1 MKHYPKPCPPDP
13 CANKCGPHTPT
24 FCPPDPCPNK
34 CGPDMPAF
42 CPPVAPPP
50 PCSPPVPS
58 VVEGESLYQ
67 AVNNLTNRVNVCI
80 NTYND
85 VMANC
90 YKTLHNLEAAAQE
103 NGAYYGP
110 CEVWTEEGYDA
121 NESATYT
128 LIHKACVDRRGEPI
142 RMELHLAYGNTTN
155 SKIEQSLWSASKI
168 TYADKIVVAQPMG
181 ANGWYGNAI
190 WHGAP
195 INSASEP
202 SLYTVGFTR
211 AGVMRVYSNAV
222 SVDQMLRDTVE
233 NAMGCSGVLIQNGQ
247 ITEDSWRENIPNAT
261 EQVSRIVMGQNL
273 DTREVIFLVC
283 GNENDVNRKGMTS
296 KACAEILLQYGCD
309 IAVELAEG
317 ASAGAMDKGSLIF
330 TPDNDNVPNAYAFW
344 YISRKCFYRT
354 DYERELAELMQNYG
368 RAIWETYLNYNR
380 IQDLR
385 DDLNDEIQNRID
397 GDKALNDALEQE
409 IQNRQ
414 DADTALNN
422 ALAQEITDRTN
433 ADVAINARIDQEIE
447 DRKAGDTA
455 LNNALSQEIENR
467 KAGDAALNTAL
478 SQEITD
484 RTNADNAI
492 NSALQNEINSR
503 IEADNAFQTALDKEI
518 HDRTNADAILHQEIL
533 TEQGQRIAADES
545 LQQNINAEAAA
556 RAQADSELE
565 SKLQANIDAL
575 AIRVSEC
582 ESNIT
587 TLQSLYNTLQEQTA
601 ALDTAITSIQNTI
614 SNIETSL
621 NNIKSSIELIRS
633 DINGIK
639 DGSIVLPYLP
649 IKGGTMQGA
658 INMGGFSI
666 SNLPTPSGNSDAA
679 TKKYVDDAISGGI
692 TPPSGDYL
700 PLSGG
705 QMSGNIDMDS
715 NRITSLGTPTAG
727 TDAVNKDYVD
737 NAVETGKYTLPAAT
751 SSTLGGV
758 KIGENV
764 NVTADGTIS
773 VTIPSVTGF
782 LPTTGG
788 TMTGNISMSGS
799 SKVTQSTAPTD
810 NADLTNKQYVDQQI
824 AASSYTLPAATA
836 STLGGVKIG
845 ENVNV
850 TADGT
855 ISVNI
860 PSVTGFLPTTGGT
873 MTGNITMDGSSKV
886 TQATA
891 PTNNADLTNKQYVDQ
906 KDSSLQRQIDN
917 VYTQWN
923 NHLVT
928 TAPQETFYS
937 TAQGDFAGTQQWNPV
952 ENSGYAVISDMGLS
966 LAISIHGLIE
976 KIDGTTQDDRL
987 IINIGDIPSNTVLRT
1002 GRYQVCIGNA
1012 TERNSQTSSTS
1023 CIITYSNM
1031 NYASNGT
1038 VDFVFELNELGW
1050 SSDMSNPSVRYP
1062 VGKRLLFNILLIIP
1076 KINDQLVVPII

>member
-1 MKHYPKPCPPDP
+1 MKHYPKP
-13 CANKCGPHTPT
+13 
-24 FCPPDPCPNK
+24 CPPDPCPNK

-42 CPPVAPPP
+42 CPPAAPPP

-142 RMELHLAYGNTTN
+142 RMELHLAYANTTN

-317 ASAGAMDKGSLIF
+317 TSAGAMDKGSLIF

-385 DDLNDEIQNRID
+385 DDLNEEIQNRIE
-397 GDKALNDALEQE
+397 GDNALNAALEQE
-409 IQNRQ
+409 IQDRKDG
-414 DADTALNN
+414 DAALNA
-422 ALAQEITDRTN
+422 ALEQEITDRTN

-447 DRKAGDTA
+447 DRKAGD
-455 LNNALSQEIENR
+455 E
-467 KAGDAALNTAL
+467 ALNTAL
-478 SQEITD
+478 SQEIQNRKEGDEALNTAIEQEVTD
-484 RTNADNAI
+484 RQAADA
-492 NSALQNEINSR
+492 ALKAELEAEIN
-503 IEADNAFQTALDKEI
+503 ALET
-518 HDRTNADAILHQEIL
+518 RVTECETNI
-533 TEQGQRIAADES
+533 TS
-545 LQQNINAEAAA
+545 LQ
-556 RAQADSELE
+556 
-565 SKLQANIDAL
+565 
-575 AIRVSEC
+575 
-582 ESNIT
+582 T
-587 TLQSLYNTLQEQTA
+587 LYNSLQEQMA
-601 ALDTAITSIQNTI
+601 QLDESVTSIQLTI
-614 SNIETSL
+614 
-621 NNIKSSIELIRS
+621 SSIETALNNVKISIENLRTE
-633 DINGIK
+633 INGIK

-649 IKGGTMQGA
+649 LKGGTMQGA

-692 TPPSGDYL
+692 TPPTGDYL

-715 NRITSLGTPTAG
+715 NRITSLGAPTAG

-737 NAVETGKYTLPAAT
+737 TAIETGRYTLPAAT
-751 SSTLGGV
+751 AQTLGGVKIGQNVNVTGDGTISVTGFLPTTGGSMTGNISMSGSSKVTQATAPTENADLTNKQYVDQKIAAGAYTLPVASSSTLGGV

-799 SKVTQSTAPTD
+799 SKVTQ
-810 NADLTNKQYVDQQI
+810 
-824 AASSYTLPAATA
+824 
-836 STLGGVKIG
+836 
-845 ENVNV
+845 
-850 TADGT
+850 
-855 ISVNI
+855 
-860 PSVTGFLPTTGGT
+860 
-873 MTGNITMDGSSKV
+873 
-886 TQATA
+886 ATA
-891 PTNNADLTNKQYVDQ
+891 PTGNADLTNKQYVDQ
-906 KDSSLQRQIDN
+906 KDSSLQNQIDN

-928 TAPQETFYS
+928 SAPAETFYS
-937 TAQGDFAGTQQWNPV
+937 TAKGDYAETQNWDPVDTTGSGTNFAV
-952 ENSGYAVISDMGLS
+952 VSDMGLC
-966 LAISIHGLIE
+966 LAVSIAGPIT
-976 KIDGTTQDDRL
+976 KTKAAADNRL
-987 IINIGDIPSNTVLRT
+987 IINVPNMPAPSTTRY
-1002 GRYQVCIGNA
+1002 GRYQTCIA
-1012 TERNSQTSSTS
+1012 TAHERTSQTAGTS
-1023 CIITYSNM
+1023 CIVTLTNM
-1031 NYASNGT
+1031 QYVNASNS
-1038 VDFVFELNELGW
+1038 VDFVFNVKELGW
-1050 SSDMSNPSVRYP
+1050 SSDIDKPSVPYA
-1062 VGKRLLFNILLIIP
+1062 VGKQLQFNALILIP
-1076 KINDQLVVPII
+1076 KVNSELVAPLF

>member
-317 ASAGAMDKGSLIF
+317 TSAGAMDKGSLIF

-385 DDLNDEIQNRID
+385 DDLNEEIQNRIE
-397 GDKALNDALEQE
+397 GDNALNAALEQE
-409 IQNRQ
+409 IQDRKDG
-414 DADTALNN
+414 DAALNA
-422 ALAQEITDRTN
+422 ALQQEITDRTN

-447 DRKAGDTA
+447 DRKAGD
-455 LNNALSQEIENR
+455 E
-467 KAGDAALNTAL
+467 ALNTAIE
-478 SQEITD
+478 QEVTD
-484 RTNADNAI
+484 RQAADA
-492 NSALQNEINSR
+492 ALKAELEAEINALETR
-503 IEADNAFQTALDKEI
+503 VTACE
-518 HDRTNADAILHQEIL
+518 TNI
-533 TEQGQRIAADES
+533 
-545 LQQNINAEAAA
+545 
-556 RAQADSELE
+556 
-565 SKLQANIDAL
+565 K
-575 AIRVSEC
+575 
-582 ESNIT
+582 
-587 TLQSLYNTLQEQTA
+587 TLQELYNTLQEQMA
-601 ALDTAITSIQNTI
+601 KLDEAVTSIQLTI
-614 SNIETSL
+614 
-621 NNIKSSIELIRS
+621 SSIETALNNVKISIENLRTE
-633 DINGIK
+633 INGIK

-666 SNLPTPSGNSDAA
+666 SNLPTPSANADAA

-692 TPPSGDYL
+692 TPPTGDYL

-715 NRITSLGTPTAG
+715 NRITSLGAPTAG

-737 NAVETGKYTLPAAT
+737 SAVTGFLPTTGGTMTGNISMSGSSKVTQATAPTENADLTNKQYVDQQIAAGGYTLPAAT

-764 NVTADGTIS
+764 NVTEDGTIS

-799 SKVTQSTAPTD
+799 SKVTQ
-810 NADLTNKQYVDQQI
+810 
-824 AASSYTLPAATA
+824 
-836 STLGGVKIG
+836 
-845 ENVNV
+845 
-850 TADGT
+850 
-855 ISVNI
+855 
-860 PSVTGFLPTTGGT
+860 
-873 MTGNITMDGSSKV
+873 
-886 TQATA
+886 ATA
-891 PTNNADLTNKQYVDQ
+891 PTGNADLTNKQYVDQ

-928 TAPQETFYS
+928 TAPQETFFS

-976 KIDGTTQDDRL
+976 KIDGATQSDSL

-1012 TERNSQTSSTS
+1012 TDRNSQASSTS
-1023 CIITYSNM
+1023 CIITYNNM

-1038 VDFVFELNELGW
+1038 VDFVFEVNELGW
-1050 SSDMSNPSVRYP
+1050 SSDMSNPSIRYP
-1062 VGKRLLFNILLIIP
+1062 VGKKLSFNILLIIP

>member
-13 CANKCGPHTPT
+13 CANKCGTDMPA

-317 ASAGAMDKGSLIF
+317 TSAGAMDKGSLIF

-385 DDLNDEIQNRID
+385 DDLNEEIQNRIE
-397 GDKALNDALEQE
+397 GDNALNTALEQE
-409 IQNRQ
+409 IQDRKDG
-414 DADTALNN
+414 DAALNA
-422 ALAQEITDRTN
+422 ALQQEITDRTN

-447 DRKAGDTA
+447 DRKAGD
-455 LNNALSQEIENR
+455 E
-467 KAGDAALNTAL
+467 ALNTAL
-478 SQEITD
+478 SQEIQNRKEGDEALNTAIEQEVTD
-484 RTNADNAI
+484 RQAADA
-492 NSALQNEINSR
+492 ALKAELEAEIN
-503 IEADNAFQTALDKEI
+503 ALE
-518 HDRTNADAILHQEIL
+518 T
-533 TEQGQRIAADES
+533 
-545 LQQNINAEAAA
+545 
-556 RAQADSELE
+556 
-565 SKLQANIDAL
+565 
-575 AIRVSEC
+575 RVTEC

-587 TLQSLYNTLQEQTA
+587 SLQTLYNSLQEQMA
-601 ALDTAITSIQNTI
+601 QLDESVTSIQLTI
-614 SNIETSL
+614 
-621 NNIKSSIELIRS
+621 SSIETALNNVKISIENLRTE
-633 DINGIK
+633 INGIK

-666 SNLPTPSGNSDAA
+666 SNLPTPSANADAA

-692 TPPSGDYL
+692 TPPTGDYL

-715 NRITSLGTPTAG
+715 NRITSLGAPTAG

-737 NAVETGKYTLPAAT
+737 SA
-751 SSTLGGV
+751 
-758 KIGENV
+758 
-764 NVTADGTIS
+764 
-773 VTIPSVTGF
+773 VTGF

-799 SKVTQSTAPTD
+799 SKVTQATAPTE

-824 AASSYTLPAATA
+824 AAGAYTLPAATS

-850 TADGT
+850 TEDGT
-855 ISVNI
+855 ISVTI

-891 PTNNADLTNKQYVDQ
+891 PTGNADLTNKQYVDQQIAAGAYTLPVASSSTLGGVKIGENVNVTEDGTISVTIPSVTGFLPTTGGTMTGNITMDGSSKVTQATAPTGNADLTNKQYVDQ

-928 TAPQETFYS
+928 TAPQETFFS
-937 TAQGDFAGTQQWNPV
+937 TAQGDYAGTQQWNPV
-952 ENSGYAVISDMGLS
+952 ENSGHAVISDMGLS
-966 LAISIHGLIE
+966 LAISIYGLIE
-976 KIDGTTQDDRL
+976 KIDGTTQGDRL

-1002 GRYQVCIGNA
+1002 GRHQVCIGNA
-1012 TERNSQTSSTS
+1012 TERNSQSSSTS

-1038 VDFVFELNELGW
+1038 VDFVFEVNELGW
-1050 SSDMSNPSVRYP
+1050 SSVMSNPSVPYP
-1062 VGKRLLFNILLIIP
+1062 VGKKLSFNILLIIP

>member
-13 CANKCGPHTPT
+13 CANKCGPHTPA

-385 DDLNDEIQNRID
+385 DDLNEEIQNRIE
-397 GDKALNDALEQE
+397 GDNALNAALEQE
-409 IQNRQ
+409 IQDRKDG
-414 DADTALNN
+414 DAALNA
-422 ALAQEITDRTN
+422 ALQQEITDRTN

-447 DRKAGDTA
+447 DRKAGD
-455 LNNALSQEIENR
+455 E
-467 KAGDAALNTAL
+467 ALNTAL
-478 SQEITD
+478 SQEIQNRKEGDEALNTAIEQEVTD
-484 RTNADNAI
+484 RQAADA
-492 NSALQNEINSR
+492 ALKAELEAEIN
-503 IEADNAFQTALDKEI
+503 ALET
-518 HDRTNADAILHQEIL
+518 RVTECETNI
-533 TEQGQRIAADES
+533 TS
-545 LQQNINAEAAA
+545 LQ
-556 RAQADSELE
+556 
-565 SKLQANIDAL
+565 
-575 AIRVSEC
+575 
-582 ESNIT
+582 T
-587 TLQSLYNTLQEQTA
+587 LYNSLQEQMA
-601 ALDTAITSIQNTI
+601 QLDESVTSIQLTI
-614 SNIETSL
+614 
-621 NNIKSSIELIRS
+621 SSIETALNNVKISIENLRTE
-633 DINGIK
+633 INGIK

-666 SNLPTPSGNSDAA
+666 SNLPTPSANSDAA

-692 TPPSGDYL
+692 TPPTGDYL

-715 NRITSLGTPTAG
+715 NRITSLGAPTAG

-737 NAVETGKYTLPAAT
+737 
-751 SSTLGGV
+751 
-758 KIGENV
+758 
-764 NVTADGTIS
+764 TA
-773 VTIPSVTGF
+773 VTGF

-788 TMTGNISMSGS
+788 TMSGNISMSGS
-799 SKVTQSTAPTD
+799 SKVTQATAPTE

-824 AASSYTLPAATA
+824 AAGAYTLPVASS

-873 MTGNITMDGSSKV
+873 MTGNITMGGSSKV

-891 PTNNADLTNKQYVDQ
+891 PTDNADLTNKQYVDQKIAASAYTLPVASSSTLGGVKIGENVNVTEDGTISVTIPSVTGFLPTTGGTMTGNISMSGSSKVTQATAPTGNADLTNKQYVDQ
-906 KDSSLQRQIDN
+906 KDSSLQNQIDN

-928 TAPQETFYS
+928 TAPQETFFS
-937 TAQGDFAGTQQWNPV
+937 TAQGVYAGTQQWNPV
-952 ENSGYAVISDMGLS
+952 ENSGHAVISDMGLS
-966 LAISIHGLIE
+966 LAISIYGLIE
-976 KIDGTTQDDRL
+976 KIDGTTQSDRL

-1002 GRYQVCIGNA
+1002 GRHQVCIGNA

-1038 VDFVFELNELGW
+1038 VDFVFEVNELGW
-1050 SSDMSNPSVRYP
+1050 SSDMSNPSVPYP
-1062 VGKRLLFNILLIIP
+1062 VGKKLSFNILLIIP

>member
-317 ASAGAMDKGSLIF
+317 TSAGAMDKGSLIF

-385 DDLNDEIQNRID
+385 DDLNEEIQNRIE
-397 GDKALNDALEQE
+397 GDNALNAALEQE
-409 IQNRQ
+409 IQDRKDG
-414 DADTALNN
+414 DAALNA
-422 ALAQEITDRTN
+422 ALQQEITDRTN

-447 DRKAGDTA
+447 DRKAGD
-455 LNNALSQEIENR
+455 E
-467 KAGDAALNTAL
+467 ALNTAL
-478 SQEITD
+478 SQEIQNRKEGDEALNTAIEQEVTD
-484 RTNADNAI
+484 RQAADA
-492 NSALQNEINSR
+492 ALKAELEAEINALETR
-503 IEADNAFQTALDKEI
+503 VTACE
-518 HDRTNADAILHQEIL
+518 TNI
-533 TEQGQRIAADES
+533 
-545 LQQNINAEAAA
+545 
-556 RAQADSELE
+556 
-565 SKLQANIDAL
+565 K
-575 AIRVSEC
+575 
-582 ESNIT
+582 
-587 TLQSLYNTLQEQTA
+587 TLQDLYNTLQEQMA
-601 ALDTAITSIQNTI
+601 KLDEAVTSIQLTI
-614 SNIETSL
+614 
-621 NNIKSSIELIRS
+621 SSIETALNNVKISIENLRTE
-633 DINGIK
+633 INGIK

-666 SNLPTPSGNSDAA
+666 SNLPTPSANADAA

-692 TPPSGDYL
+692 TPPTGDYL

-715 NRITSLGTPTAG
+715 NRITSLGAPTAG

-737 NAVETGKYTLPAAT
+737 TAVTGFLPTTGGTMTGNISMSGSSKITQAAAPSENADLTNKQYVDQQIAAGAYTLPVAS

-764 NVTADGTIS
+764 NVTPDGTIS
-773 VTIPSVTGF
+773 VNIPSVTGF

-799 SKVTQSTAPTD
+799 SKVTQ
-810 NADLTNKQYVDQQI
+810 
-824 AASSYTLPAATA
+824 
-836 STLGGVKIG
+836 
-845 ENVNV
+845 
-850 TADGT
+850 
-855 ISVNI
+855 
-860 PSVTGFLPTTGGT
+860 
-873 MTGNITMDGSSKV
+873 
-886 TQATA
+886 ATA
-891 PTNNADLTNKQYVDQ
+891 PTENADLTNKQYVDQ

-928 TAPQETFYS
+928 TAPQGNFFS
-937 TAQGDFAGTQQWNPV
+937 TAQGVYAGTQQWNPV
-952 ENSGYAVISDMGLS
+952 ENSGQAVISDMGLS
-966 LAISIHGLIE
+966 LAISIYGLIE
-976 KIDGTTQDDRL
+976 KIDGSTLDNRL

-1002 GRYQVCIGNA
+1002 GRQQVCIGNA
-1012 TERNSQTSSTS
+1012 TDRNSQTSSTS

-1038 VDFVFELNELGW
+1038 VDFVFEVNELGW
-1050 SSDMSNPSVRYP
+1050 SSDLSNPSVPYP
-1062 VGKRLLFNILLIIP
+1062 VGKKLSFNILLIIP

>member
-13 CANKCGPHTPT
+13 CS
-24 FCPPDPCPNK
+24 NK

-67 AVNNLTNRVNVCI
+67 AVNNLSNRVNVCI

-247 ITEDSWRENIPNAT
+247 ITDDSWRANIPNAT

-385 DDLNDEIQNRID
+385 SDLNEEIQNRID
-397 GDKALNDALEQE
+397 GDNALNTALEQE
-409 IQNRQ
+409 IQDRKDG
-414 DADTALNN
+414 DAALNA
-422 ALAQEITDRTN
+422 ALQQEITDRTN

-447 DRKAGDTA
+447 DRKAGD
-455 LNNALSQEIENR
+455 
-467 KAGDAALNTAL
+467 AALNTAL
-478 SQEITD
+478 SQEVSD
-484 RTNADNAI
+484 RKAADA
-492 NSALQNEINSR
+492 ALKAELQEEINSLETR
-503 IEADNAFQTALDKEI
+503 VTACE
-518 HDRTNADAILHQEIL
+518 TNI
-533 TEQGQRIAADES
+533 
-545 LQQNINAEAAA
+545 
-556 RAQADSELE
+556 
-565 SKLQANIDAL
+565 K
-575 AIRVSEC
+575 
-582 ESNIT
+582 
-587 TLQSLYNTLQEQTA
+587 TLQDLYNTLQEQMA
-601 ALDTAITSIQNTI
+601 KLDEAVTSIQLTI
-614 SNIETSL
+614 
-621 NNIKSSIELIRS
+621 SSIETALNNVKISIENLRS
-633 DINGIK
+633 EIIGIK

-666 SNLPTPSGNSDAA
+666 SNLPSPSANADAA

-692 TPPSGDYL
+692 TPPTGDYL

-705 QMSGNIDMDS
+705 QMSGNIDMAS
-715 NRITSLGTPTAG
+715 NRITTLGAPTAG

-751 SSTLGGV
+751 AESLGGVKIGQNVNVTGDGTISVTFPEVSGFLPTTGGTMSGNISMTGSSKVTQSTAPSDNADLTNKQYVDQQIAAGAYTLPAATSSTLGGV

-764 NVTADGTIS
+764 NVTPDGTIS

-788 TMTGNISMSGS
+788 TMSGNISMSGS
-799 SKVTQSTAPTD
+799 SKVTQ
-810 NADLTNKQYVDQQI
+810 
-824 AASSYTLPAATA
+824 
-836 STLGGVKIG
+836 
-845 ENVNV
+845 
-850 TADGT
+850 
-855 ISVNI
+855 
-860 PSVTGFLPTTGGT
+860 
-873 MTGNITMDGSSKV
+873 
-886 TQATA
+886 ATA
-891 PTNNADLTNKQYVDQ
+891 PTENADLTNKQYVDQ
-906 KDSSLQRQIDN
+906 KDSALESKINN
-917 VYTQWN
+917 VYTLWN
-923 NHLVT
+923 AHLLT
-928 TAPQETFYS
+928 SEPKSTYYN
-937 TAQGDFAGTQQWNPV
+937 TAQGDYADTQNWNPV
-952 ENSGYAVISDMGLS
+952 DTSGSDYHVATISDMGLC
-966 LAISIHGLIE
+966 LAVSIAGPIT
-976 KIDGTTQDDRL
+976 KINTGTNNRL
-987 IINIGDIPSNTVLRT
+987 IINVPDMPASSIVRYGRPQTCIATAHERT
-1002 GRYQVCIGNA
+1002 
-1012 TERNSQTSSTS
+1012 SQTAGTS
-1023 CIITYSNM
+1023 CIASLSNM
-1031 NYASNGT
+1031 QYVDASNS
-1038 VDFVFELNELGW
+1038 VDFIFTINEMAW
-1050 SSDMSNPSVRYP
+1050 SGSMDNPSTAYP
-1062 VGKRLLFNILLIIP
+1062 VGKNLQFNALILIP
-1076 KINDQLVVPII
+1076 KISNSISI

>member
-13 CANKCGPHTPT
+13 CPNKCGPHMPT

-317 ASAGAMDKGSLIF
+317 TSAGAMDKGSLIF

-385 DDLNDEIQNRID
+385 SDLNEEIQNRID
-397 GDKALNDALEQE
+397 GDNALNTALEQE
-409 IQNRQ
+409 IQDRKDG
-414 DADTALNN
+414 DAALNA
-422 ALAQEITDRTN
+422 ALQQEITDRTN

-447 DRKAGDTA
+447 DRKAGD
-455 LNNALSQEIENR
+455 
-467 KAGDAALNTAL
+467 AALNTAL
-478 SQEITD
+478 SQEVSD
-484 RTNADNAI
+484 RKAADA
-492 NSALQNEINSR
+492 ALKAELEAEIN
-503 IEADNAFQTALDKEI
+503 ALE
-518 HDRTNADAILHQEIL
+518 T
-533 TEQGQRIAADES
+533 
-545 LQQNINAEAAA
+545 
-556 RAQADSELE
+556 
-565 SKLQANIDAL
+565 
-575 AIRVSEC
+575 RVTEC

-587 TLQSLYNTLQEQTA
+587 SLQTLYNSLQEQMA
-601 ALDTAITSIQNTI
+601 QLDESVTSIQLTI
-614 SNIETSL
+614 
-621 NNIKSSIELIRS
+621 SSIETALNNVKISIENLRTE
-633 DINGIK
+633 INGIK

-666 SNLPTPSGNSDAA
+666 SNLPTPSANADAA

-692 TPPSGDYL
+692 TPPTGDYL

-715 NRITSLGTPTAG
+715 NRITSLGAPTAG

-737 NAVETGKYTLPAAT
+737 TAVTGFLPTTGGTMTGNISMSGSSKVTQATAPSENADLTNKQYVDQQIAAGAYTLPVAS

-764 NVTADGTIS
+764 NVTDDGTISVNIPSVTGFLPTTGGTMTGNISMSGSSKVTQAAAPTENADLTNKQYVDQQIAAGGYTLTPATASTLGGVKIGENVNVTEDGTIS

-788 TMTGNISMSGS
+788 TMTGNISMSAS
-799 SKVTQSTAPTD
+799 SKVMQPAAPKE
-810 NADLTNKQYVDQQI
+810 NADLTNKHYVDMRN
-824 AASSYTLPAATA
+824 
-836 STLGGVKIG
+836 GVLESKI
-845 ENVNV
+845 
-850 TADGT
+850 
-855 ISVNI
+855 
-860 PSVTGFLPTTGGT
+860 
-873 MTGNITMDGSSKV
+873 
-886 TQATA
+886 
-891 PTNNADLTNKQYVDQ
+891 NK
-906 KDSSLQRQIDN
+906 
-917 VYTQWN
+917 VYTQWDA
-923 NHLVT
+923 HLLT
-928 TAPQETFYS
+928 SEPKSTYYN
-937 TAQGDFAGTQQWNPV
+937 TAQGDYADTQDWNPV
-952 ENSGYAVISDMGLS
+952 DTAASDYHVATISDMGLC
-966 LAISIHGLIE
+966 LAVSIAGPIT
-976 KIDGTTQDDRL
+976 KIKANGNRL
-987 IINIGDIPSNTVLRT
+987 IINVPDMPASSDVRY
-1002 GRYQVCIGNA
+1002 GR
-1012 TERNSQTSSTS
+1012 SQTCIATAHERTSQTAGTS
-1023 CIITYSNM
+1023 CIVTLSNM
-1031 NYASNGT
+1031 QYIAASNS
-1038 VDFVFELNELGW
+1038 VDFVFTINEMAW
-1050 SSDMSNPSVRYP
+1050 SGSMDNPSTAYP
-1062 VGKRLLFNILLIIP
+1062 VGKNLQFNALILIP
-1076 KINDQLVVPII
+1076 KISNSISI